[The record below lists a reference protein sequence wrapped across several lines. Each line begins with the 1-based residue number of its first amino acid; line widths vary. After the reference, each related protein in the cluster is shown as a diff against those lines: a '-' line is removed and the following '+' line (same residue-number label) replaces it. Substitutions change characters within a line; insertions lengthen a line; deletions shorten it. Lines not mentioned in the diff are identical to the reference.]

1 MRSSAFL
8 VLLAGAAC
16 STTSEPKPDVSAAAP
31 LRGLATAPVAESS
44 LRPSLSY
51 VATLRAARDASLS
64 TAVGGRVEKLSVQI
78 GDRVRRGAELVRLR
92 DVDARAAVA
101 SAGAALAQAKAR
113 AGGAVDLEA
122 TPDVRA
128 ARIALEAARDAR
140 ERMAPLLAR
149 GSVSEQD
156 VWRVKAQERTADA
169 QLDAARALARAS
181 AAAVDQAR
189 AQSAQANLALSDL
202 TLRAPFDGVVVERA
216 AREGETVAAG
226 TTLLRV
232 VDDASFRLEF
242 DVPQHEAHLVALG
255 ASVRAEGAR
264 AADGAP
270 LAGPVARLSAAL
282 DGETRLRRAEADVA
296 TPAASALAGSRVRV
310 RVETGPAASHPV
322 VPCRAVRTA
331 AGVSRI
337 WALDARR
344 VEERLVV
351 ELKREPAGDGDAPGG
366 GERCVLDA
374 GARAG
379 ERVVLDPPAGLQ
391 DGDEVEP

>member
-1 MRSSAFL
+1 MRSFAFL
-8 VLLAGAAC
+8 ALVAGAAC
-16 STTSEPKPDVSAAAP
+16 STPEPKPDAFAAAP
-31 LRGLATAPVAESS
+31 LRGLATAPVAERDV
-44 LRPSLSY
+44 RPSLSY
-51 VATLRAARDASLS
+51 LATLRAARDASLS

-78 GDRVRRGAELVRLR
+78 GDRVKRGAELVRLR
-92 DVDARAAVA
+92 DVDARAAAA

-122 TPDVRA
+122 MPDVRA
-128 ARIALEAARDAR
+128 ARIALESARDAR
-140 ERMAPLLAR
+140 ERMAPLLA
-149 GSVSEQD
+149 GGAVSEQD
-156 VWRVKAQERTADA
+156 VLRGKAQERTAES
-169 QLDAARALARAS
+169 QLDAARALAHAS
-181 AAAVDQAR
+181 LAAVDQAR
-189 AQSAQANLALSDL
+189 AQSTQANLALSEL

-226 TTLLRV
+226 AILLRV
-232 VDDASFRLEF
+232 VDDAQFRLEF

-282 DGETRLRRAEADVA
+282 DGETRLRRAEVDVA
-296 TPAASALAGSRVRV
+296 TPAASVLAGARVRM

-337 WALDARR
+337 WVLEARR

-351 ELKREPAGDGDAPGG
+351 ELKREPGGEEDAPGE

-374 GARAG
+374 GAKAG

-391 DGDEVEP
+391 DGDEVAP